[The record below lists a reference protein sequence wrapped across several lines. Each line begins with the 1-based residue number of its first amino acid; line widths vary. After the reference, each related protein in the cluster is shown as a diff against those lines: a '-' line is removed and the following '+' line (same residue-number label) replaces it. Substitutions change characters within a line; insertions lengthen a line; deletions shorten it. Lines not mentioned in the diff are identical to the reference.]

1 MAYATSCLYKK
12 KYIKKIQD
20 SYPVTEITV
29 PREVSI
35 SHVAGMYDKTLD
47 VASS

>member
-1 MAYATSCLYKK
+1 MAYAASCLYKK
-12 KYIKKIQD
+12 KKKKIQD
-20 SYPVTEITV
+20 FYPVTEITV

-47 VASS
+47 MASS